1 MASLISSARDPNSGR
16 LWPVCYIPPGKL
28 SVCLDDLQMHNSV
41 LMGGPPPSGIY
52 TATLWVGF
60 HGPDAERLDDYP
72 QGSAQTRY
80 PATGTARAELVMP
93 GNFEAAE
100 MLRLDA
106 FDEQF
111 GQSRSVF
118 SADNDA

>member
-1 MASLISSARDPNSGR
+1 MVPM
-16 LWPVCYIPPGKL
+16 
-28 SVCLDDLQMHNSV
+28 QSV
-41 LMGGPPPSGIY
+41 LTTIPK
-52 TATLWVGF
+52 AALK
-60 HGPDAERLDDYP
+60 
-72 QGSAQTRY
+72 TRY
-80 PATGTARAELVMP
+80 QATGTARAELVMP

-100 MLRLDA
+100 MPRLDP